1 MPWQAIGCSEIGSSH
16 IKTGTPCQD
25 FCDYKIISNNQV
37 TIGAVSD
44 GMGSAAHSDLGAKIA
59 VQTTLNCLNQRDWLN
74 NSINESQ
81 AQVFFEKLLKTV
93 VTEIQ
98 TVAKK
103 EGYSVRDMACTLLAF
118 IATPN
123 LLVAMQCGDGLIVI
137 RPHSSQNYHLIFQ
150 PQKGEYANEYVPIT
164 SASAYQ
170 YMQVKV
176 IAEPIDFICAATDG
190 IEHISLIKSKQWKAY
205 DKFFEPVETQIMRS
219 HKTEAEKKNIVSDWL
234 KSDDINQRTD
244 DDKTVLLCIQN
255 SQNHNSSSGP
265 IQSSNIQPNPS
276 SSPSAISQSPSK
288 SREPIESLEDD
299 SLNSQQSYNIQQEE
313 FTQIKEDI
321 YKFTQNQYPNIDIKL
336 SFKRR
341 ILTISVISDQKV
353 HKKDFI
359 DLLRSID
366 FKDYELPIKEVN
378 INHIDNQ
385 KSQYWQYKFSLYSI
399 QPWVKKMLYII
410 LIVIVMTLISLLI
423 SILSNG
429 FLIKILM
436 YLVYNLI
443 LIISVDIYVNQSR

>member
-1 MPWQAIGCSEIGSSH
+1 MHWQAIGCSEIGSSH
-16 IKTGTPCQD
+16 IKTGIPCQD

-137 RPHSSQNYHLIFQ
+137 RPHSSQNYQLIFQ

-190 IEHISLIKSKQWKAY
+190 IERISLIKSKQWKAY
-205 DKFFEPVETQIMRS
+205 DQFFEPVETQIMRS
-219 HKTEAEKKNIVSDWL
+219 PKTELEKKKIVSDWL

-255 SQNHNSSSGP
+255 GNNHNFSSGHTQSLNIQQAPSLPPSATSTSSS
-265 IQSSNIQPNPS
+265 
-276 SSPSAISQSPSK
+276 K
-288 SREPIESLEDD
+288 SEKPIESLEDG
-299 SLNSQQSYNIQQEE
+299 SLNSKPYNIRTEVE
-313 FTQIKEDI
+313 KIKQDI
-321 YKFTQNQYPNIDIKL
+321 YRLTNQQYPNIDLKL
-336 SFKRR
+336 SFTRKK
-341 ILTISVISDQKV
+341 LKISVISDKPINQK
-353 HKKDFI
+353 HFI
-359 DLLRSID
+359 DLLLGEID
-366 FKDYELPIKEVN
+366 FNGYHLPIKNVN
-378 INHIDNQ
+378 INHTDNLNHE
-385 KSQYWQYKFSLYSI
+385 YWQHKFSLDSI
-399 QPWVKKMLYII
+399 APWAKKILSLMLLGI
-410 LIVIVMTLISLLI
+410 LMTLISVLI

-429 FLIKILM
+429 LLTTILIYFL
-436 YLVYNLI
+436 YSLI
-443 LIISVDIYVNQSR
+443 LIISIDIYVNQTK

>member
-1 MPWQAIGCSEIGSSH
+1 MQWQAIGCSEIGSSH
-16 IKTGTPCQD
+16 IKTGIPCQD

-44 GMGSAAHSDLGAKIA
+44 GMGSVAHSDLGAKIA

-74 NSINESQ
+74 NFINESQ

-103 EGYSVRDMACTLLAF
+103 DGYSVRDMACTLLTF

-137 RPHSSQNYHLIFQ
+137 RPHASQNYQLIFQ
-150 PQKGEYANEYVPIT
+150 PQKGEYKNEYVPIT

-190 IEHISLIKSKQWKAY
+190 LEHFSLIKSKQWKAY

-219 HKTEAEKKNIVSDWL
+219 PKTELEKKKIVSDWL

-255 SQNHNSSSGP
+255 GNNHNLSSGH
-265 IQSSNIQPNPS
+265 IQSLNIQQAPS
-276 SSPSAISQSPSK
+276 PSPSAISTSSYK
-288 SREPIESLEDD
+288 SEKPIESLEDD
-299 SLNSQQSYNIQQEE
+299 SLNSKPYNIHTEVQK
-313 FTQIKEDI
+313 IKQDI
-321 YKFTQNQYPNIDIKL
+321 YQLTNQQYPNIDLKL
-336 SFKRR
+336 SLKRR
-341 ILTISVISDQKV
+341 ILTIFVISDQEV
-353 HKKDFI
+353 NQKKFI
-359 DLLRSID
+359 NLLRPID
-366 FKDYELPIKEVN
+366 FKDYELPIEKAN
-378 INHIDNQ
+378 INHINNLNYE
-385 KSQYWQYKFSLYSI
+385 YWQYKFRLDSI
-399 QPWVKKMLYII
+399 DPWIKKKLFLIFLGI
-410 LIVIVMTLISLLI
+410 LMTLISVLISIFSNVLLTKILIYSLYNLILLI
-423 SILSNG
+423 SIE
-429 FLIKILM
+429 
-436 YLVYNLI
+436 
-443 LIISVDIYVNQSR
+443 IYVNHQIK

>member
-1 MPWQAIGCSEIGSSH
+1 MQWQAIGCSEIGSGH
-16 IKTGTPCQD
+16 IKTGIPCQD
-25 FCDYKIISNNQV
+25 FCGHQIISNNQV

-59 VQTTLNCLNQRDWLN
+59 VQTTLNYLNQPDWLN

-81 AQVFFEKLLKTV
+81 AQAFFDELLETV
-93 VTEIQ
+93 VKEIQ

-123 LLVAMQCGDGLIVI
+123 WLVAMQCGDGLIVI
-137 RPHSSQNYHLIFQ
+137 RPQSSQNYQLIFQ

-164 SASAYQ
+164 SASADQ

-219 HKTEAEKKNIVSDWL
+219 HKTEAETKNIVSDWL

-265 IQSSNIQPNPS
+265 IQSSNIQLNPS
-276 SSPSAISQSPSK
+276 PSPSAISQSPST
-288 SREPIESLEDD
+288 SRDPIESLEDD
-299 SLNSQQSYNIQQEE
+299 SLNSQPSYNIQPE
-313 FTQIKEDI
+313 FDKIKEDI
-321 YKFTQNQYPNIDIKL
+321 YKFTQNQYHNIDIKL
-336 SFKRR
+336 SFKKR

-353 HKKDFI
+353 DQKNFI
-359 DLLRSID
+359 DLLRRID
-366 FKDYELPIKEVN
+366 FNDYELPIKEVN
-378 INHIDNQ
+378 INHRGNRNH
-385 KSQYWQYKFSLYSI
+385 QYWQYKFSLDSI
-399 QPWVKKMLYII
+399 QPWVNKMLYII
-410 LIVIVMTLISLLI
+410 LIVILMTLISLLI

-429 FLIKILM
+429 LLMQILM
-436 YLVYNLI
+436 YIVYSLI